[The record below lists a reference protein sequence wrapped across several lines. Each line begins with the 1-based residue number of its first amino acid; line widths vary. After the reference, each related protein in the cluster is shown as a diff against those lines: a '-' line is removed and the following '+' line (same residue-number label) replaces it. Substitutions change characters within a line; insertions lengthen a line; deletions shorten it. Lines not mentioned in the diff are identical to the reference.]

1 MSQWWQERYGLVIR
15 IAGNQY
21 NADARQTREI
31 LELAS
36 QRVKEGI
43 YAIEF
48 NDKGVIRILNEPIV
62 NDVKRYRKDA
72 GKRGIKVY
80 VK

>member
-1 MSQWWQERYGLVIR
+1 MSQWWQVRCGLVIK
-15 IAGNQY
+15 IAGRQY
-21 NADARQTREI
+21 NADKRQTREI

-36 QRVKEGI
+36 NRVAKGI

-48 NDKGVIRILNEPIV
+48 VDKGVIRILSEPIV
-62 NDVKRYRKDA
+62 ADVKRYKKDA

-80 VK
+80 AR

>member
-1 MSQWWQERYGLVIR
+1 MIIK

-21 NADARQTREI
+21 NADKRQTREI

-36 QRVKEGI
+36 NRVAKGI

-48 NDKGVIRILNEPIV
+48 VDKGVIRILSEPIV
-62 NDVKRYRKDA
+62 ADVKRYKKDA

-80 VK
+80 AR

>member
-1 MSQWWQERYGLVIR
+1 MSRWWQARCGLVIK
-15 IAGNQY
+15 IARRQY
-21 NADARQTREI
+21 NADKRQTREI

-48 NDKGVIRILNEPIV
+48 IDKGVIRILSEPIV
-62 NDVKRYRKDA
+62 DDAKRYKKDA
-72 GKRGIKVY
+72 GKRGIRVY
-80 VK
+80 MK